1 MSLCAANL
9 RLGCAVLPNALR
21 HDIIFDREMDKARV
35 RRDGKSSY
43 TPLDVDMADA
53 VDEKIAAGGEAGLRE
68 YIAAEL
74 IGVTSDEGLSQILQS
89 FAARVMIALFG
100 QRGTKVVA
108 EAGARPLQ
116 RVSQHAGDVRLAARD
131 APREGGNEPRH

>member
-9 RLGCAVLPNALR
+9 RLGCAALPNALR
-21 HDIIFDREMDKARV
+21 HDIIFGREMDKARV